1 MNFSVKL
8 TALFSGIFLVIGTIT
23 SYLVY
28 TSNLK
33 ILESQIKGELEVQ
46 AFHTMDKIDRM
57 LFERFMDIKVIA
69 TDPIISSRNSTP
81 KQISER
87 LIAYRNNSDY
97 YISLSFFDL
106 NRVVIADTMGID
118 IGKQHPPITYWL
130 DIAGGKRFIF
140 DVSRPI
146 SLRLSVVHFAM
157 VVKDKNGSPFGVV
170 VIRMPIE
177 KLNDI
182 TKGTFGV
189 HQEVEQDFKIDLVNK
204 EGLLIYSNYNRKGIL
219 NEILPNWEYLKRF
232 LKSEKKVGSF
242 REHYQGEDVIHVFAL
257 EQGYLDFTG
266 GDWTL
271 IIHAPTKV
279 IFAPAIELRN
289 RVIITLLVFGLLALF
304 IIFLFSHTMTR
315 PLAKLNHASIEIGKG
330 NLDAKVEI
338 SSKDEIGQLG
348 VSFNKMVEDLKEY

>member
-1 MNFSVKL
+1 MKFSVKL
-8 TALFSGIFLVIGTIT
+8 TALFSGIFLAISSVT

-33 ILESQIKGELEVQ
+33 ILENQIKDTLEVQ

-140 DVSRPI
+140 DFCISLIFSFKSSCRTPSIPFPI
-146 SLRLSVVHFAM
+146 SSL
-157 VVKDKNGSPFGVV
+157 
-170 VIRMPIE
+170 
-177 KLNDI
+177 DI
-182 TKGTFGV
+182 PSAR
-189 HQEVEQDFKIDLVNK
+189 DI
-204 EGLLIYSNYNRKGIL
+204 ISNA
-219 NEILPNWEYLKRF
+219 
-232 LKSEKKVGSF
+232 SS
-242 REHYQGEDVIHVFAL
+242 
-257 EQGYLDFTG
+257 
-266 GDWTL
+266 
-271 IIHAPTKV
+271 
-279 IFAPAIELRN
+279 
-289 RVIITLLVFGLLALF
+289 LF
-304 IIFLFSHTMTR
+304 
-315 PLAKLNHASIEIGKG
+315 E
-330 NLDAKVEI
+330 
-338 SSKDEIGQLG
+338 
-348 VSFNKMVEDLKEY
+348 